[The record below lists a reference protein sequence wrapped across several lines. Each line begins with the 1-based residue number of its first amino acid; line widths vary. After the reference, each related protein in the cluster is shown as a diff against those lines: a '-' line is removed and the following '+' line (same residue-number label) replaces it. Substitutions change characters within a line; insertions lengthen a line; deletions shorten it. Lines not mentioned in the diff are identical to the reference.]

1 MQGTRLAITIKKRE
15 IRKKLLLAK
24 TRTARRFCWFK
35 KSRTDT
41 QWENFIAN
49 KIPECREKGP
59 ISRPYLEKLILVLY

>member
-1 MQGTRLAITIKKRE
+1 MQGTRLAII
-15 IRKKLLLAK
+15 
-24 TRTARRFCWFK
+24 FK